1 MDTKQSKQRQRGWK
15 RKGFLESKYYIA
27 PPPLPTDQKPCDFRG
42 IVLQKNEVFM
52 DLSTHSI
59 SSGAGPLTFFIFL
72 SIFISW
78 IDNEFGIE
86 ILLFLI
92 MLPSL
97 IYIIKWC
104 FRPVPPPF
112 RLNRQKREAYIVLE
126 DGRHWIVPWEKVRA
140 LVSESHSYGSAG
152 KQGMAGLTISFPNPD
167 EAVDEGVPMVAACGD
182 EKDCEAQWECIR
194 LFMEDDPNKAPEGY
208 MERVIN
214 KSFLVLVID
223 IFRENSF
230 GKALWELFLSIL
242 IGEWWSHPLEHWK
255 FKNKFSVPP
264 EMEEWSKP
272 IPEHQWEKRSP
283 ELQQAF
289 DQYYAEQR
297 RLSWI
302 IMSELLPLDNVSAK
316 QIVLDY
322 EREVF

>member
-1 MDTKQSKQRQRGWK
+1 MTLKQSEQRQRGWK
-15 RKGFLESKYYIA
+15 NKGFLESKYYIA
-27 PPPLPTDQKPCDFRG
+27 PPPLPTEQKPCDFRG
-42 IVLQKNEVFM
+42 MVLQKNDVFM

-59 SSGAGPLTFFIFL
+59 RSGAGPLSLFIFFSL
-72 SIFISW
+72 FVIW

-86 ILLFLI
+86 ILLLLI

-104 FRPVPPPF
+104 FRPVTTPI

-152 KQGMAGLTISFPNPD
+152 KQGMAALTISFPNPD
-167 EAVDEGVPMVAACGD
+167 DNVDEGVPMMAACGD

-194 LFMEDDPNKAPEGY
+194 IFMEGDLADVPDGLIEG
-208 MERVIN
+208 RFS
-214 KSFLVLVID
+214 KSTFQVFKELRKEDNAFGAYLVF
-223 IFRENSF
+223 IFF
-230 GKALWELFLSIL
+230 GI
-242 IGEWWSHPLEHWK
+242 WWIHPLERWK
-255 FKNKFSVPP
+255 FKNRLSIPP

-272 IPEHQWEKRSP
+272 IPKEQWAKRSP

-289 DQYYAEQR
+289 DQYYLEQ
-297 RLSWI
+297 
-302 IMSELLPLDNVSAK
+302 EKKGGHKTV
-316 QIVLDY
+316 
-322 EREVF
+322 